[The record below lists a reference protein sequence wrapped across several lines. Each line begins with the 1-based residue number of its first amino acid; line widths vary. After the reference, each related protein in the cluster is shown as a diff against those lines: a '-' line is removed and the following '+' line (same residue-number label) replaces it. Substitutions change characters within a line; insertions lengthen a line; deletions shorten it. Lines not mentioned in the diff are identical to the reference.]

1 MSLATRCINCS
12 TVFRVVQDQLLVS
25 EGWVRCGRCREVFNA
40 IENMFDLKKDTPSS
54 LLPLATP
61 PTGFDTLR
69 DTPPAA
75 PAGGAARAD
84 RRAVPRP
91 SPPSPPSQ
99 DAFVS
104 STNTRPPRVD
114 HPGFAA
120 SASSQEPVR
129 VSLWPSSEQTD
140 VGHGAGL
147 AAGDAAGDSATGNS
161 KQARARSKALRD
173 DVDFQMSEST
183 LDVPV
188 DVSSVGHLPSDEAVD
203 QLLIG
208 NSRDTQFEPYPQ
220 APDFLVRA
228 RLASRWQ
235 QPKVRLALRL
245 AAILLSITLGLQV
258 VMHARD
264 TLAARWPVAESM
276 LQALCAP
283 LNCRVEAP
291 RRLQALKV
299 ESAALTESGT
309 AGTYRLAV
317 ALRNVD
323 DIVVRMPALDLRILN
338 ARGEPVARRII
349 TASELGMTSLVI
361 EAGGDAN
368 LQGLLRL
375 SLPNVAGYNVE
386 AFYP

>member
-40 IENMFDLKKDTPSS
+40 IENMFDLKKDLPSS

-61 PTGFDTLR
+61 PTGFDNLL
-69 DTPPAA
+69 DVPPHSDANDREDRRVIPRSAA
-75 PAGGAARAD
+75 PSHG
-84 RRAVPRP
+84 
-91 SPPSPPSQ
+91 
-99 DAFVS
+99 AFVS
-104 STNTRPPRVD
+104 STNTRPTRID

-120 SASSQEPVR
+120 AANSQEVVR
-129 VSLWPSSEQTD
+129 ASLWPTSEQPG
-140 VGHGAGL
+140 VGDHAMDAG
-147 AAGDAAGDSATGNS
+147 GNS

-188 DVSSVGHLPSDEAVD
+188 DGSSVGVMPSDEEVD
-203 QLLIG
+203 QLLSSNG
-208 NSRDTQFEPYPQ
+208 RDTQFAPFQQ

-228 RLASRWQ
+228 QQASRWQ

-258 VMHARD
+258 VMHSRD
-264 TLAARWPVAESM
+264 TLAARWPVAELM

-323 DIVVRMPALDLRILN
+323 DIIVRMPALDLRILN
-338 ARGEPVARRII
+338 ARGEPIARRII
-349 TASELGMTSLVI
+349 TASELGMTSSVI

-368 LQGLLRL
+368 LQGLIRL
-375 SLPNVAGYNVE
+375 SLPQVAGYNVE

>member
-69 DTPPAA
+69 DTAPAA
-75 PAGGAARAD
+75 SMGTEARAD
-84 RRAVPRP
+84 RRAEPRP
-91 SPPSPPSQ
+91 ASPSV
-99 DAFVS
+99 DTFVS
-104 STNTRPPRVD
+104 STNARPPRLD

-120 SASSQEPVR
+120 SANSQEPVR
-129 VSLWPSSEQTD
+129 VSLWPSSAQPD
-140 VGHGAGL
+140 ASDGAGD
-147 AAGDAAGDSATGNS
+147 DADALRNS
-161 KQARARSKALRD
+161 KHARARSKALRD

-188 DVSSVGHLPSDEAVD
+188 DVSSVGHLPSEEAVD

-208 NSRDTQFEPYPQ
+208 NSRDTQFEPYQ
-220 APDFLVRA
+220 QTPDFLVRA
-228 RLASRWQ
+228 RQASRWQ

-258 VMHARD
+258 VMHTRD
-264 TLAARWPVAESM
+264 TLAARWPFAESM
-276 LQALCAP
+276 LQALCTP
-283 LNCRVEAP
+283 LNCRIEAP

-349 TASELGMTSLVI
+349 TASELGMASSVI
-361 EAGGDAN
+361 DPGGDAN
-368 LQGLLRL
+368 LQGLIRL